1 MQPLTC
7 VNCGAPLKRGRRSCE
22 YCETE
27 YLGVSNLSFIEDTPD
42 YTYKGWVFANAT
54 YGIPQCGGG
63 GGGGAGTTTIIKY

>member
-27 YLGVSNLSFIEDTPD
+27 YLNVIDFSLTEVVPYNA
-42 YTYKGWVFANAT
+42 YKGWVFANAG

-63 GGGGAGTTTIIKY
+63 GGSGSACITIKY